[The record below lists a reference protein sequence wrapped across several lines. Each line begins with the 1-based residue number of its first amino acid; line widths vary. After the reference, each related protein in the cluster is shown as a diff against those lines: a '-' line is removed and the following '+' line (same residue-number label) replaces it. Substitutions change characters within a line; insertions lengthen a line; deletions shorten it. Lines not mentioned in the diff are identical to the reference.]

1 MRWPSPASPGT
12 CTAGPRGAL
21 QLLLDRGQENDWFGA
36 TESWIEAG
44 TGLFALAWFGAHTVS
59 LPAGGSFIDYRLF
72 FNRNFVTG
80 LALIGLGLVFVP
92 LSTATFATLEPAMY
106 PQGTALFSLVR
117 NLGSS
122 IGISAVQALLVH
134 NTTVAHA
141 SLAASLNET
150 GLAAQATGGAATG
163 LAALGLLDAEV
174 QQQAELIAYLDDFK
188 LMLALTLVVIPLL
201 FLIRPARA
209 PNGSAGEARR

>member
-1 MRWPSPASPGT
+1 MQG
-12 CTAGPRGAL
+12 
-21 QLLLDRGQENDWFGA
+21 
-36 TESWIEAG
+36 
-44 TGLFALAWFGAHTVS
+44 
-59 LPAGGSFIDYRLF
+59 
-72 FNRNFVTG
+72 
-80 LALIGLGLVFVP
+80 IGLGLVFVP
-92 LSTATFATLEPAMY
+92 LSTATFATLEPAMC

-163 LAALGLLDAEV
+163 LAPPRAWRRSACS
-174 QQQAELIAYLDDFK
+174 
-188 LMLALTLVVIPLL
+188 MPRCSS
-201 FLIRPARA
+201 RP
-209 PNGSAGEARR
+209 S